1 MLESMLNTYDNM
13 NIKDAWIIEKQ
24 GESVEEMVDVIIA
37 KLNRLLD
44 SKTRLSC
51 RNVLVT
57 NFETMTKTE
66 HWLKSKLFVDLPKD
80 LGNVLRDKIDLM
92 VDLLKALMVKII
104 DVEADFADRF
114 FDKLKKLYLKKKKR
128 TTNYEVWKAKKSK
141 LTIER
146 ITGYQAELTTRML
159 IMGILKYDEDP
170 DEEEV
175 DGVDMEKLRK
185 KLKKNRPLPENF
197 DKECAKLRR
206 YSHWEGDMF
215 VIDYQDLR
223 KYLFCAFGKLT
234 RDQHIKMYEYDIQMK
249 QIHEDIKRLKEE
261 EMCEEEEKEMEEEM
275 KESKKELK
283 ETIKKAIN
291 IMWAEGVLQHKYDHT
306 WIMMTMNETEWLPSF
321 ATPTEYLDYMEGC
334 GVRDRLPDRSTVSK
348 YYDKARGT
356 FPNWTFTDAKDK
368 EEKRRNNVGKRFLKL
383 IQRA

>member
-1 MLESMLNTYDNM
+1 MAKLSQLLMLESMLNTYDNM

-51 RNVLVT
+51 RNVLVV
-57 NFETMTKTE
+57 NFETMKETKY
-66 HWLKSKLFVDLPKD
+66 WVKSKLFADLPKD
-80 LGNVLRDKIDLM
+80 LSKVLRDKIDQM
-92 VDLLKALMVKII
+92 VDLLRALIVKII

-114 FDKLKKLYLKKKKR
+114 FDKLKNLYLKKKKR
-128 TTNYEVWKAKKSK
+128 ITDYEVWKSDQSH

-146 ITGYQAELTTRML
+146 ITGFQAEITTRML
-159 IMGILKYDEDP
+159 IMGILKYDDDP

-175 DGVDMEKLRK
+175 DGVDLERLRK

-215 VIDYQDLR
+215 MIDYDKLR

-234 RDQHIKMYEYDIQMK
+234 CDQHIEMYEYDIQMK
-249 QIHEDIKRLKEE
+249 QIHEDIKRLKENQWGPVHDSGDAGNQAPLDSE
-261 EMCEEEEKEMEEEM
+261 ELFRFVHPSLSGEREREIHEEVKRLVKRQGIQDICRYLQRLEAKDVIYLPLMPSLAYAELVRLGMSDKEGY
-275 KESKKELK
+275 SLANF
-283 ETIKKAIN
+283 T
-291 IMWAEGVLQHKYDHT
+291 
-306 WIMMTMNETEWLPSF
+306 
-321 ATPTEYLDYMEGC
+321 
-334 GVRDRLPDRSTVSK
+334 K
-348 YYDKARGT
+348 YY
-356 FPNWTFTDAKDK
+356 
-368 EEKRRNNVGKRFLKL
+368 KRNLS
-383 IQRA
+383 